1 MSCDY
6 MKYNVGDLVILK
18 DKYWGWDLQLKCKG
32 IVGTII
38 ELKWHYSNM
47 EDYSFIVRFESD
59 FLPPMFKDRYI
70 WHQDVFKHYPVVK
83 V

>member
-18 DKYWGWDLQLKCKG
+18 DSSWGPQYRG

-38 ELKWHYSNM
+38 ELRKYTDSS
-47 EDYSFIVRFESD
+47 DGILVRFEND
-59 FLPPMFKDRYI
+59 FLPSLFKKRYI
-70 WHQDVFKHYPVVK
+70 LPHDISKHYPVVK
-83 V
+83 

>member
-1 MSCDY
+1 MNCDY

-18 DKYWGWDLQLKCKG
+18 DRCWGGQQEYKG

-38 ELKWHYSNM
+38 ELKWHCSNV
-47 EDYSFIVRFESD
+47 EDYNFIVRFESD
-59 FLPPMFKDRYI
+59 FLPPMFKDRFI
-70 WHQDVFKHYPVVK
+70 WHQDVYKHYPVLK